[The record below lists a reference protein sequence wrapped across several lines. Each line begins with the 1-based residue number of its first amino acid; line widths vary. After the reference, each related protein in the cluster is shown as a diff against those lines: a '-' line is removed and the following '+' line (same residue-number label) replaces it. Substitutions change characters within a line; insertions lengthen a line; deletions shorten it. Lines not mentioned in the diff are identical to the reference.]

1 MVKSSLYDH
10 SDAYIHVQRTVTVA
24 NTGTT
29 AVPNNRNIKE
39 VCKTCA
45 PFVDCVSETH
55 KYIMLKT

>member
-24 NTGTT
+24 NTGAT

-45 PFVDCVSETH
+45 PFPGCVSETH
-55 KYIMLKT
+55 K